1 MIKLEFTKAE
11 VNYFKEVCYFSEEE
25 EMILD
30 LRLKRKSICEISMIL
45 NLSEATV
52 NRRIKSI
59 KKKILKS
66 LW

>member
-1 MIKLEFTKAE
+1 MIKLEFTKRE
-11 VNYFKEVCYFSEEE
+11 VDHFKKVCYFSEEE

-30 LRLKRKSICEISMIL
+30 LRLRRKSICEISLALSI
-45 NLSEATV
+45 SEATV

-66 LW
+66 L